1 MANYNLWKN
10 GMEFI
15 DNTLIEDFS
24 NDGAVLCRGFFLD
37 WLDPLRIGV
46 DKLIQNPSARERS
59 YFPNDGS
66 APFFQ
71 DLVNWNRIPEFRD
84 FVFKSRLGYY
94 AAKLM
99 KSNKSRLFHDHVLVK
114 EPGSSIVTPWHQDKP
129 YYCVDGDQSV
139 SFWIALDDISKEGCL
154 ECIAGSHLSNILHK
168 PKRFNGNDLYENDN
182 SKEVPDIN
190 SNRKDYKIL
199 SWDIKAGD
207 AVAFDFRTLH
217 GASENINK
225 INRRR
230 VFSARIVGDDAFFV
244 DRQGKGSP
252 PFESIKLKTGD
263 KLTGRE
269 FPVIYEV

>member
-1 MANYNLWKN
+1 
-10 GMEFI
+10 MEFI
-15 DNTLIEDFS
+15 DNSLIEDFS
-24 NDGAVLCRGFFLD
+24 TEGAVLCKGIFLD

-46 DKLIQNPSARERS
+46 DKLIQNPSVRERS
-59 YFPNDGS
+59 YTPEDGTAS
-66 APFFQ
+66 FFQ
-71 DLVNWNRIPEFRD
+71 DLVNWDRIPEFKD
-84 FVFKSRLGYY
+84 FIFKSKIGFY

-99 KSNKSRLFHDHVLVK
+99 KSKKSRFFHDHVLVK

-129 YYCVDGDQSV
+129 YYCVDGKQSV

-225 INRRR
+225 NSRRR

-244 DRQGKGSP
+244 DRQGKDSP
-252 PFESIKLKTGD
+252 PFENIKLKTGD

-269 FPVIYEV
+269 FPIIYKV

>member
-10 GMEFI
+10 GMELI

-46 DKLIQNPSARERS
+46 DKLIQNPSVRERS
-59 YFPNDGS
+59 YVPNDGS

-129 YYCVDGDQSV
+129 YYCVDGNQSV

-244 DRQGKGSP
+244 NKQGKGSP

>member
-46 DKLIQNPSARERS
+46 DKLIQNPSVRERS
-59 YFPNDGS
+59 YVPNDGS
-66 APFFQ
+66 SPFFQ

-129 YYCVDGDQSV
+129 YYCVDGNQSV

-244 DRQGKGSP
+244 DKQGKGSP